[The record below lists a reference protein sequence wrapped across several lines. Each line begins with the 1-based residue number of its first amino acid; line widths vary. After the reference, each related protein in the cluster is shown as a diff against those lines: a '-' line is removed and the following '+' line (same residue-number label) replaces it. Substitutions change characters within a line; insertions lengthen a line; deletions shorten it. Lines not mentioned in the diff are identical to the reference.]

1 MHCFTVRG
9 LVSIVAISTMACSV
23 STGESGDGPES
34 VGQTQQAIS
43 STVLDVE
50 FTDCL
55 DLAGITPITVAA
67 ARTFVPARFT
77 LAGDGTSAAF
87 VVRTATCG
95 GISVGGHKAAPGSVV
110 QVGVSIVAPDGN
122 LANLNNYTGFYY
134 TDSKRLADGLR
145 KLGMDVEYLKRIDL
159 QYALNAAGTGGPF
172 HLAVN
177 GTPSF
182 AIDGVAVEPV
192 VAPRLYEANWYQVGD
207 HGLVQ
212 LDTVLPAIAFGSATA
227 MSITTPPCSAIGAL
241 IGGGSTSFTSFHSVS
256 RSSPE
261 HMHVTV
267 LP

>member
-9 LVSIVAISTMACSV
+9 LFFTVAISTAACAV
-23 STGESGDGPES
+23 PAVDRGESPEP

-43 STVLDVE
+43 SSVLDVE

-95 GISVGGHKAAPGSVV
+95 GISVGGHKPEPGSVV

-134 TDSKRLADGLR
+134 TDSKRLAKGLE
-145 KLGMDVEYLKRIDL
+145 KLGMEVILVDELDL
-159 QYALNAAGTGGPF
+159 QYTKNAAGTGGTF
-172 HLAVN
+172 HLGVH

-182 AIDGVAVEPV
+182 DFDGTGVEPV
-192 VAPRLYEANWYQVGD
+192 TAPRLFEANWYQVGD

-212 LDTVLPAIAFGSATA
+212 LDTILPAIAFGSAPV
-227 MSITTPPCSAIGAL
+227 MSLTTSPSSAIGAL
-241 IGGGSTSFTSFHSVS
+241 IGGGSTAFPSFHSFS